1 MDEPLALEG
10 TTILIVEDDADT
22 RALLRFY
29 LESSRATVIEAADG
43 YEALSLVA
51 SRRPDVILCDLGLP
65 RLGGISLVERLSQD
79 AGLSR
84 IPVVAITG
92 RGEASD
98 VAEAMATGFS
108 GHMLKP
114 VTQSAILSEVRRVL
128 WSHGDA

>member
-1 MDEPLALEG
+1 MDEPPALEG

-22 RALLRFY
+22 RELLRIY
-29 LESSRATVIEAADG
+29 LEPTRATVIEASDG
-43 YEALSLVA
+43 YEALTLVA
-51 SRRPDVILCDLGLP
+51 SHRPDMILCDLGLP
-65 RLGGISLVERLSQD
+65 RLGGISFMERLSRD
-79 AGLSR
+79 ARLSR

-114 VTQSAILSEVRRVL
+114 ITQSAILSEVRQVL
-128 WSHGDA
+128 WSHGGP

>member
-1 MDEPLALEG
+1 MDDEPQLEG

-22 RALLRFY
+22 RELLRFY
-29 LESSRATVIEAADG
+29 LQPTRATVMEAADG

-51 SRRPDVILCDLGLP
+51 SHRPDMIFCDLGLP
-65 RLGGISLVERLSQD
+65 RLGGISLVERLSRD

-92 RGEASD
+92 RGEESD

-114 VTQSAILSEVRRVL
+114 ITQSAILSEVRRVVR
-128 WSHGDA
+128 SHYDV